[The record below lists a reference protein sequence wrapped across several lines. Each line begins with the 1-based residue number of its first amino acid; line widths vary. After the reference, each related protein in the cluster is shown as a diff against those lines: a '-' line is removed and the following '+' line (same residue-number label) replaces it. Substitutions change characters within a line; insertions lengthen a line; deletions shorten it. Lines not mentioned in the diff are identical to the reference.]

1 MHYAR
6 GWWNVTFQPLCQ
18 LAIFSSHL
26 RISLH
31 FPTSDTGDGKHFSFA
46 HWHHVKLGKQRALK
60 GHCRRKRLSLCVSIM
75 LSFLL
80 ASAWLQC
87 GILSRAHL
95 PWVASFSRIPTR
107 RFQVSSTGNLAG
119 FPETLTSLQWD
130 NSYYPPSKYPFQ
142 PPSLFNS

>member
-6 GWWNVTFQPLCQ
+6 GWWSVTFQPLCQ

-26 RISLH
+26 QISFH

-46 HWHHVKLGKQRALK
+46 HWHHIKPGKQRALE
-60 GHCRRKRLSLCVSIM
+60 GHCGGRGSLCVSIM

-80 ASAWLQC
+80 ASAWLEC

-95 PWVASFSRIPTR
+95 
-107 RFQVSSTGNLAG
+107 L
-119 FPETLTSLQWD
+119 
-130 NSYYPPSKYPFQ
+130 
-142 PPSLFNS
+142 